1 MGLFKFRLPPSL
13 NEPNDL
19 EQAYVTGQ
27 DRTPSHARIEVRDD
41 LLLVHRETTESG
53 RVFVPWPVAGYGRP
67 YVGTATL
74 AERAH
79 PYNLA
84 VELAR
89 GKINDVRNQL
99 ADWQQLGLK
108 VPAEADRHL
117 DSARKSFARAATSQD
132 RPEASAQFSGTT
144 LTHTFAAGRKLV
156 EAYTEQV
163 LRTRLEHTPKLP
175 TSLGVVLDGNPKSF
189 PWSSTIVEAF
199 NSGRVSCNWRTLA
212 PDEGSF
218 RWEQPDAQVHWC
230 RKRRLEVSA
239 GPIIDL
245 RPGALPD
252 WLWLWQGDY
261 DEILAQALDVVKQTV
276 GRYKGKVSRW
286 HVLARPASREIL
298 GLSEEAQIRLSA
310 RIVQEARQADP
321 DAQIVVDFDRPW
333 AEWLASGS
341 FQLGPLHMADSL
353 ARSEIGLTGV
363 GLEIAPGYDGLGSRL
378 RDLFEFSRLLDLYA
392 LVGLPLHI
400 TFAFPSSTGED
411 AKASESISVVRSQ
424 WPAAPDEALQREWA
438 ARWLALAAAKPYVRS
453 VTWMHASDAQA
464 HLYPH
469 AGLLRSDGR
478 PKPLFEWLKRF
489 RGEFLG

>member
-1 MGLFKFRLPPSL
+1 MGLFKFRLPPSF
-13 NEPNDL
+13 PDISDL

-27 DRTPSHARIEVRDD
+27 DRTPSHVRVDVRDD
-41 LLLVHRETTESG
+41 VLTVHRETTESG
-53 RVFVPWPVAGYGRP
+53 RIFVPWPVAGYGRP
-67 YVGTATL
+67 FVGTATL
-74 AERAH
+74 AERPQ

-89 GKINDVRNQL
+89 GKINDIRNQL
-99 ADWQQLGLK
+99 ADWKQLGLK

-144 LTHTFAAGRKLV
+144 LTHTFAAGRRLV

-163 LRTRLEHTPKLP
+163 LRTRLEHAPRLP
-175 TSLGVVLDGNPKSF
+175 TSLGVTLEGNPKSF
-189 PWSSTIVEAF
+189 PWSNAIFEAF
-199 NSGRVSCNWRTLA
+199 NSARVACNWKTLA

-218 RWEQPDAQVHWC
+218 RWEQPDAQIQWY
-230 RKRRLEVSA
+230 RKRKVAVSA

-261 DEILAQALDVVKQTV
+261 DEVQAQALDVVKQAVT
-276 GRYKGKVSRW
+276 RYKGKVSRW
-286 HVLARPASREIL
+286 HVLARAGSRDIL
-298 GLSEEAQIRLSA
+298 GLSEEAQIRLAA

-341 FQLGPLHMADSL
+341 FQLGPLHLADSL
-353 ARSEIGLTGV
+353 ARSEIGLGGI
-363 GLEIAPGYDGLGSRL
+363 GLEIAPGYDGFGSRL

-392 LVGLPLHI
+392 LVGLPLHLSM
-400 TFAFPSSTGED
+400 AFPSAPGAD
-411 AKASESISVVRSQ
+411 AKAVESVSVVDSQ
-424 WPAAPDEALQREWA
+424 WPAVPDEALQREWA
-438 ARWLALAAAKPYVRS
+438 ARWIALAVAKPFVRS
-453 VTWMHASDAQA
+453 VTWMHASDAQS
-464 HLYPH
+464 HVFPH
-469 AGLLRSDGR
+469 AGLLRADGH
-478 PKPLFEWLKRF
+478 PKPLFGWLKRF